1 MRTVC
6 LSFLMVMGLFALGY
20 ADSLSVNSAS
30 VSTAQGSSV
39 RQPLASDTTRTD
51 LQSGLTSFGY
61 ATARV
66 FGGVWHYLWKQMKSV
81 LERVGRFLERVFGG
95 ENEGEKNLLRL
106 PFSKRK

>member
-6 LSFLMVMGLFALGY
+6 LSFLMVMGLFAFGF
-20 ADSLSVNSAS
+20 ADSLSVDSAS

-61 ATARV
+61 ATARA
-66 FGGVWHYLWKQMKSV
+66 FGGVCHYLWKQVKSV
-81 LERVGRFLERVFGG
+81 LERVGRFLERRLG
-95 ENEGEKNLLRL
+95 NEDDEKNLLRL